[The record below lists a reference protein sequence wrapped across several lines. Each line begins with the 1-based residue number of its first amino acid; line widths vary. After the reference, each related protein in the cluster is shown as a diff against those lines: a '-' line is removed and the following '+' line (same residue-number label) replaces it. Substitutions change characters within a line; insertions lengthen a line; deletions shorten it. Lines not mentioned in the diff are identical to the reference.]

1 MLSEKYMEEYKPN
14 TNKSETYSCKNK
26 KNSKPTYIPL
36 FNTNFFLLGIHFIGS
51 NKISVIPTIC
61 FFAVVYNKQIVFLY
75 AEEETFVLKI
85 NIFLYFKAG
94 FWYQVD

>member
-1 MLSEKYMEEYKPN
+1 MEEYKPH
-14 TNKSETYSCKNK
+14 TNKSETYRCKNER
-26 KNSKPTYIPL
+26 NPKPTYIPL
-36 FNTNFFLLGIHFIGS
+36 FNTNLFLLGIHFIGS
-51 NKISVIPTIC
+51 NKISVIPTIGL
-61 FFAVVYNKQIVFLY
+61 FAMVYNKQIVFLY